1 MKPFKIYVNT
11 SLTFCLLF
19 MVITLGGCWDYKD
32 INHRVLPVA
41 LGISTVESQYKV
53 FLKIPMTE
61 ENKIK
66 MKIFTA
72 KGETISKAVDTISRN
87 LESSVDLLHVK
98 IILIERRT
106 AEEGMKDIIAG
117 FIRSRDV
124 PNKALV
130 AICDEDIEKF
140 FSKTINGTNTYD
152 FFEKNAG
159 WDPEIALTRIWEVYR
174 SIHSYTRDVAI
185 PLIISGKSTP
195 IEQVGSAIIRNGK
208 MVEQISS
215 DETLLYNA
223 FKGESASGEV
233 EVMNHATVMIIGNT
247 DHHTSKMI
255 DKHHPFMQ
263 SQINLKVVIMETRG
277 DPSAELIK
285 KEMNTSLT
293 NRFNQMFSKIQK
305 SEADILGLGQFFRN
319 KITRKELKKWRS
331 DYYSN
336 LKMEIQFNI
345 DIQNEGYLKTT

>member
-19 MVITLGGCWDYKD
+19 MVITLSGCWDYKD

-41 LGISTVESQYKV
+41 LGISTVDSQYEV

-61 ENKIK
+61 ENKIN
-66 MKIFTA
+66 MKIFSA

-130 AICDEDIEKF
+130 AICDEDVKEF

-159 WDPEIALTRIWEVYR
+159 WDPEIALTRVWEVYR

-185 PLIISGKSTP
+185 PLIISGKSTA
-195 IEQVGSAIIRNGK
+195 IEQVGSAVIRNGK

-215 DETLLYNA
+215 DETLLFNA

-233 EVMNHATVMIIGNT
+233 EVMNHATVMILSNT
-247 DHHTSKMI
+247 MLNKSKMK
-255 DKHHPFMQ
+255 DKQPYIQ

-277 DPSAELIK
+277 DPSSKLIK
-285 KEMNTSLT
+285 KELNTSLT

-319 KITRKELKKWRS
+319 KITRKELKNWRS
-331 DYYSN
+331 DYFSN
-336 LKMEIQFNI
+336 LKMDIQFHI
-345 DIQNEGYLKTT
+345 DIQNEGFLRTT